1 MLTGEDIR
9 DMHSDPAEKT
19 FKLTTEPLMFFLLRF
34 GSEFLVDV
42 VLQKKAALARHNA
55 GLSLP
60 DEEDGTANSG
70 SYDVLSSSTT
80 TPHAVSADQFST
92 NLLEITTALLHEEEK
107 ASTLAAASA
116 AAHAAAPAVLVA
128 PDLFA
133 VPIFDLSDDEDSE
146 RESQASSDDDDDF
159 DVKEI
164 EQFGDTDDEIIDAK
178 EEDIGDER
186 CRQRRLL

>member
-1 MLTGEDIR
+1 MLSGEDIR
-9 DMHSDPAEKT
+9 DMHADPAEKT
-19 FKLTTEPLMFFLLRF
+19 FKLTTEPLMFFLLKF
-34 GSEFLVDV
+34 GSKFLVDV

-55 GLSLP
+55 GLAPP

-80 TPHAVSADQFST
+80 TPHVVSADQFST

-107 ASTLAAASA
+107 ASTLAAA
-116 AAHAAAPAVLVA
+116 

-133 VPIFDLSDDEDSE
+133 VPIFDLSDGEDSD
-146 RESQASSDDDDDF
+146 RDSQASSDDDDDF
-159 DVKEI
+159 DVNED